1 VKRRQE
7 AREEGLHLPDACAQ
21 LCRGEG
27 VGHAAWQ
34 AISSS
39 LPIAACWCGVIHA
52 EMLNMGHTRE
62 MPEDLAARLAAEQAL
77 SGKARVIL
85 QNETGSVRGGR
96 SPDERLRS
104 SGEQNSSYE
113 LLG

>member
-39 LPIAACWCGVIHA
+39 LPIAARWCGVIHA

-62 MPEDLAARLAAEQAL
+62 MPEDLAAERAL

-96 SPDERLRS
+96 SADARLRS
-104 SGEQNSSYE
+104 SDEQNSSYE
-113 LLG
+113 LSG